1 MVGML
6 PVTQTIYKI
15 VILWGG
21 LVLAEPT
28 IGLAADRSRDLGEQI
43 RKHQDRRTATQGKI
57 EQSQKA
63 VRALEAREKPIDRE
77 LEALT
82 QTLNTLYG
90 QENQTRSQLTA
101 IRKRLN
107 AAKRRQASLE
117 KEIRT
122 LERNAAQRLVAFY
135 KLNRLGVVPVVLSCN
150 SLSELLHKQKALE
163 AISQHDSAL
172 WSTLREKKRALESV
186 RRQTAREEGTK
197 ADLLAQLCQEK
208 EKIAKHKAD
217 QTRLLAAIRSDKKRL
232 IDHLTTLKASAE
244 KLEKTIRELKALRD
258 KDQQA
263 GEGSGGAFLAAK
275 GVLPPPVDGEVVE
288 PFGSYEIDGH
298 YGTKGFRSGI
308 HFQVDP
314 GTPVRAVYDG
324 EVIYANRLRGYGNMV
339 IIDHGDHFYTLCA
352 QLADFFV
359 QKSDGISA
367 GKVIGIAGG
376 VSTHSGSGV
385 YFEIRHHGKPLDPA
399 PWLLK
404 RQ

>member
-1 MVGML
+1 
-6 PVTQTIYKI
+6 
-15 VILWGG
+15 
-21 LVLAEPT
+21 VLAEPT
-28 IGLAADRSRDLGEQI
+28 VGLAADRSRDIGGQI
-43 RKHQDRRTATQGKI
+43 HKHQDRMTATQGKI

-63 VRALEAREKPIDRE
+63 VRALEAREKPIDRQ

-82 QTLNTLYG
+82 QTLNSLYG
-90 QENQTRSQLTA
+90 QENQTRFQLTA

-107 AAKRRQASLE
+107 VAKRRQASLE

-172 WSTLREKKRALESV
+172 WSSLQQKKRALESV
-186 RRQTAREEGTK
+186 RRQTAREEGRK
-197 ADLLAQLCQEK
+197 ADLLAQLRQEK

-244 KLEKTIRELKALRD
+244 KLEETIKELKALRD

-288 PFGSYEIDGH
+288 PFGSYEINGH
-298 YGTKGFRSGI
+298 YGTRGFRSGI

-314 GTPVRAVYDG
+314 GTPVRAIYDG
-324 EVIYANRLRGYGNMV
+324 DVIYADRLRGYGNMV

>member
-1 MVGML
+1 M
-6 PVTQTIYKI
+6 
-15 VILWGG
+15 
-21 LVLAEPT
+21 LAEPT
-28 IGLAADRSRDLGEQI
+28 VGLAADRSRDIGGQI
-43 RKHQDRRTATQGKI
+43 HKHQDRMTATQGKI

-63 VRALEAREKPIDRE
+63 VRALEAQEKPIDRQ

-82 QTLNTLYG
+82 QTLNSLYG

-107 AAKRRQASLE
+107 VAKRRQASLE

-172 WSTLREKKRALESV
+172 WSTLQQKKRALESV
-186 RRQTAREEGTK
+186 RRQTAREEGRK
-197 ADLLAQLCQEK
+197 ADLLAQLRQEK

-232 IDHLTTLKASAE
+232 TDHLTTLKASAE
-244 KLEKTIRELKALRD
+244 KLEETIKELKALRD

-288 PFGSYEIDGH
+288 PFGSYEINGH
-298 YGTKGFRSGI
+298 YGTRGFRSGI

-314 GTPVRAVYDG
+314 GTPVRAIYDG
-324 EVIYANRLRGYGNMV
+324 DVIYADRLRGYGNMV

-376 VSTHSGSGV
+376 ISTHSGSGV